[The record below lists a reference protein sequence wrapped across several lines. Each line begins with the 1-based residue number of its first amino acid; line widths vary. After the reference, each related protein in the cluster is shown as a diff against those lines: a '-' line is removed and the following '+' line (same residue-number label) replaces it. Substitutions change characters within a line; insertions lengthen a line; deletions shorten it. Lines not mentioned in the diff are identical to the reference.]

1 MALPRSGNAERDQL
15 STVSGP
21 AVVCSTLFHPQLRG
35 GQTSGDPRE
44 SSSPHPLVKNFTGV

>member
-1 MALPRSGNAERDQL
+1 MALPRSGSAEREQL

-35 GQTSGDPRE
+35 GQASGDPGE
-44 SSSPHPLVKNFTGV
+44 SSSPHPLIKNFTGV